1 MAEPRENPAE
11 THAEDPNEPQELLD
25 AATLLAEA
33 EAAFDVERAEM
44 RDRLMRS
51 LADLENSRKR
61 GEKDRREAAMYGGT
75 KLARDLLPVYDNLN
89 RALTLVDDDMRDRAK
104 GLVDGL
110 ACLCNFTN
118 DPLVGGGVQGLAP
131 RKDHQEGIHEGVV
144 DRSLKTVTFPK
155 PDRQVRSGSPNPVLA
170 VEAGLPR
177 TVGSRSGGFQDHRV
191 VCSCESHPNG
201 LVDRE
206 RSLARAEFKS

>member
-44 RDRLMRS
+44 RDRLMRL

-110 ACLCNFTN
+110 ELTLRELTNIFARHGVEKVSPQPGDTFDPHMHEAMFEAPVPNFAAGQVIQVLI
-118 DPLVGGGVQGLAP
+118 DGFRLHDHLLRPAQVGVSSTPA
-131 RKDHQEGIHEGVV
+131 
-144 DRSLKTVTFPK
+144 S
-155 PDRQVRSGSPNPVLA
+155 
-170 VEAGLPR
+170 
-177 TVGSRSGGFQDHRV
+177 
-191 VCSCESHPNG
+191 
-201 LVDRE
+201 
-206 RSLARAEFKS
+206 